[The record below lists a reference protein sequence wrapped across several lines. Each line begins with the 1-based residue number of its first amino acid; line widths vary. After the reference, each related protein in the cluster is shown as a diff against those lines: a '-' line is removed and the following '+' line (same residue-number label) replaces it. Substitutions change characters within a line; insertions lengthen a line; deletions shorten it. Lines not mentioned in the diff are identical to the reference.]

1 MRTGPENVRESELIT
16 MDELRFIRKI
26 WLNEKHEFDD
36 SLPRI
41 YKKVMGKE
49 FEDNNVVKNKYY
61 GHQEWDLLSEV
72 CKDLYPDHE
81 LMLELQ
87 SGLLDIEAR
96 NSAISSTRNVL
107 KNLEG
112 KIKQS
117 FYKNEEDAE
126 ELMRQRRSRRG
137 IVDEDIEPDSEVN
150 MDDPINT
157 SPYGYEEEE
166 C

>member
-1 MRTGPENVRESELIT
+1 MRSVELIT

-41 YKKVMGKE
+41 YKKVMGTD
-49 FEDNNVVKNKYY
+49 FEDNSIVKNKYY
-61 GHQEWDLLSEV
+61 GQQEWELLAEV
-72 CKDLYPDHE
+72 CKDLYPEHV
-81 LMLELQ
+81 LMLEMQ

-96 NSAISSTRNVL
+96 NSAISSKRNVVR
-107 KNLEG
+107 NLEG

-117 FYKNEEDAE
+117 FYKDEEDAE
-126 ELMRQRRSRRG
+126 NVMRQRRLRRG
-137 IVDEDIEPDSEVN
+137 LTDDVTDSNEEADIDE
-150 MDDPINT
+150 PINT
-157 SPYGYEEEE
+157 SPNGYEEED

>member
-1 MRTGPENVRESELIT
+1 

-41 YKKVMGKE
+41 YKKVMGRD
-49 FEDNNVVKNKYY
+49 FEDNSIVRNKYY
-61 GHQEWDLLSEV
+61 GQQEWDLLADV
-72 CKDLYPDHE
+72 CKDLFPDHE

-107 KNLEG
+107 KNLEA
-112 KIKQS
+112 KLKQS
-117 FYKNEEDAE
+117 YYKNEEDAE
-126 ELMRQRRSRRG
+126 ELERKRRARRG
-137 IVDEDIEPDSEVN
+137 EIDDEPSDDIESDTDEI
-150 MDDPINT
+150 INT
-157 SPYGYEEEE
+157 SPNNFEEEE